1 MRTSGK
7 LSAMRWFAR
16 RIAAGWN
23 GSRVALLVAAALA
36 LTASACAS
44 IDLEDEPEQV
54 RQTPEATATATTA
67 PAQETATA
75 TQEKATPPATPEPT
89 PYDGELALMR
99 IPSLGVEAP
108 IEALGKVPGYNK
120 LDVPRPRNVGWYHI
134 YDKPGFGTNS
144 IYSAHKDWFPDIRG
158 PFYAL
163 TDLED
168 GDVVVVVM
176 DDGREYIYEVFL
188 QRRYI
193 AGEVPMADLISPH
206 EAEDP
211 ALRRPAN
218 EEWVVLITC
227 GGEFVE
233 ANPDGSGYYV
243 DRDVVIAKLVETK
256 PGRTARAVEGGD

>member
-7 LSAMRWFAR
+7 LTAMRWFAR
-16 RIAAGWN
+16 RVAAGWN

-44 IDLEDEPEQV
+44 IDLEGEPEQV
-54 RQTPEATATATTA
+54 RQTPAATATATATATTA
-67 PAQETATA
+67 PAQET
-75 TQEKATPPATPEPT
+75 ATPPATPEPT

-134 YDKPGFGTNS
+134 FDKPGFGTNS
-144 IYSAHKDWFPDIRG
+144 LYSAHKDWHPDIRG

-211 ALRRPAN
+211 ALQRPAD

-227 GGEFVE
+227 GGKFVE

-243 DRDVVIAKLVETK
+243 HRDVVIAKLVETK